1 MRKTATNKIRLLSVV
16 LSLLMVLS
24 VISLPTLKPKAAAGT
39 IDDFVERCYTVT
51 LGRGSDPDGF
61 ADWKGQLT
69 NGQAV
74 GVHVAY
80 GFLFSPEY
88 TKKNK
93 SPEDYV
99 TDLYMLF
106 MGREPDEAGFADWV
120 GQLKDGKS
128 RVEVFAGFANSQ
140 EFYNICE
147 SYGITAGRFVVGYD
161 RYQVNDV
168 NLFVERLYKVC
179 FNRIGDRGGQRD
191 WVEKLIGKQITGS
204 ECARNFIQS
213 REYENLGLSDS
224 DYVENLYI
232 ALMGRASDAPGKA
245 DWLTK
250 LANGMT
256 RDEVFAGFVNSVE
269 FDGICKKYNIERG
282 TYTATK
288 KGTYDPNNPNN
299 VPVNPSE
306 DNPSGDNPSGDN
318 PDTPSGDNPDTP
330 STHTHNYNKKNTDS
344 KYLKS
349 AATCTKAAVYY
360 YSCECGEKGT
370 STFTSGNPKGHTY
383 NKKNT
388 ASKYLKSA
396 ATCTEKAVYYY
407 SCECG
412 EKDTSNT
419 FTSGDPLGHR
429 YDTVPNFQ
437 VLPTDTEDGVGSYS
451 CLNGCGETKNETI
464 PCKLSYKNVGD
475 TIIFGQYEQDGETA
489 NGKEDIEW
497 QILSKEDGKALVIS
511 KYALDT
517 MPFDSSFA
525 DAAWETSQ
533 IRTWLNGDFIDEAFS
548 STEKSKISKVLNKN
562 DGNEYH
568 GTLGSNDTYDYVF
581 CLSVKEVYT
590 YFGENNVYWN
600 SDKYGYKQRLLCT
613 PTTYAVNRG
622 AESTV
627 ISSSF
632 YNSELKLYGYTEDAL
647 NINVCNWWLRNPGSN
662 FIQACYVDNNG
673 GFGDSRC
680 GASSMSYIAVR
691 PAIYI
696 EYGTHTHE
704 YNMKDTDSRYLKS
717 AATCTE
723 PAVYYYSCSCGGYD
737 ENNTFSYGDPS
748 EHNFTQK
755 NTDSK
760 YLKSAATCTENAVYY
775 YSCECGEYDPTQT
788 FTKARSALGH
798 RFVIQDTS
806 DIYLKSA
813 ATCTEPAVYYY
824 KCVRCDEHGAAT
836 YTYGEP
842 LGHDCDD
849 WTEIPATLTEN
860 GKRTGYCNRCSET
873 VTEITSPSL
882 LSQATEGD
890 IIKFGKY
897 EQDGDLINGKE
908 DIEWRILSKEDGKVL
923 VISEY
928 VLDAKEYNSTLDDVS
943 WATCSLRT
951 WLNGDFMDE
960 AFSDYENSKI
970 PTVSLKN
977 YGNPFYH
984 STDEADT
991 DDRVFCL
998 SIDEI
1003 ERLFKNTYSYE
1014 NSYVSYEFNKDLICT
1029 PTQIAKDNGVTWHR
1043 ITEETPIQDEIDRDL
1058 YSEVIG
1064 KVSCNYWLRT
1074 KGELYCDCYAAFD
1087 GVFGGKWT
1095 SRVNSSNGVR
1105 PAMYIEY
1112 ETE

>member
-1 MRKTATNKIRLLSVV
+1 MRKIATNKLRLLSVI

-24 VISLPTLKPKAAAGT
+24 LISFPTLKPKAAAGT

-51 LGRGSDPDGF
+51 LDRASDPEGF
-61 ADWKGQLT
+61 ADWKGQLL
-69 NGQAV
+69 NGEAV

-80 GFLFSPEY
+80 GFLFSAEY

-106 MGREPDEAGFADWV
+106 MGREPDEQGFADWV

-161 RYQVNDV
+161 RFQVNDV

-179 FNRIGDRGGQRD
+179 LGRLGDRDGQKN
-191 WVEKLIGKQITGS
+191 WVEKLIKKQITGS
-204 ECARNFIQS
+204 ECARSFIQS
-213 REYENLGLSDS
+213 TEYENLGLSDS

-269 FDGICKKYNIERG
+269 FDKICKKYNIDRG
-282 TYTATK
+282 TYTAKK

-318 PDTPSGDNPDTP
+318 PSGDTPETP
-330 STHTHNYNKKNTDS
+330 QTHTHKYNKKNTAS

-349 AATCTKAAVYY
+349 AATCTEAAVYY

-370 STFTSGNPKGHTY
+370 STFKSGNPKGHTY

-396 ATCTEKAVYYY
+396 ATCTEPAVYYY

-412 EKDTSNT
+412 EKDTSRT
-419 FTSGDPLGHR
+419 FTSGEPLGHR
-429 YDTVPNFQ
+429 YDTTPNYQ
-437 VLPTDTEDGVGSYS
+437 ELVTDTRDGCKWYI
-451 CLNGCGETKNETI
+451 CLNGCGYIKKDTI
-464 PCKLSYKNVGD
+464 PCKLSTAEIGD

-548 STEKSKISKVLNKN
+548 STEKSKILKVLNKN

-590 YFGENNVYWN
+590 YFGENNVYWD
-600 SDKYGYKQRLLCT
+600 SDKYGYKQKLLCT

-622 AESTV
+622 ADSSV

-647 NINVCNWWLRNPGSN
+647 NINVCNWWLRNPGSD
-662 FIQACYVDNNG
+662 FKQACYVDNNG
-673 GFGDSRC
+673 GFGDSRY

-737 ENNTFSYGDPS
+737 E
-748 EHNFTQK
+748 
-755 NTDSK
+755 SK
-760 YLKSAATCTENAVYY
+760 
-775 YSCECGEYDPTQT
+775 T
-788 FTKARSALGH
+788 FTSG
-798 RFVIQDTS
+798 
-806 DIYLKSA
+806 
-813 ATCTEPAVYYY
+813 
-824 KCVRCDEHGAAT
+824 
-836 YTYGEP
+836 
-842 LGHDCDD
+842 
-849 WTEIPATLTEN
+849 N
-860 GKRTGYCNRCSET
+860 
-873 VTEITSPSL
+873 L
-882 LSQATEGD
+882 LSTANVGD
-890 IIKFGKY
+890 VVTLGKY
-897 EQDGDLINGKE
+897 EQDEDTPGLE
-908 DIEWRILSKEDGKVL
+908 DIKWKILSKENGRAL
-923 VISEY
+923 LISESAIE
-928 VLDAKEYNSTLDDVS
+928 VMPYNTTATDVT
-943 WATCSLRT
+943 WADCSLRT
-951 WLNGDFMDE
+951 WLNETFYPN
-960 AFSDYENSKI
+960 AFSDKEKNHI
-970 PTVSLKN
+970 PQVKTQYNLE
-977 YGNPFYH
+977 YGT
-984 STDEADT
+984 SGGGEI
-991 DDRVFCL
+991 DDYVFCL
-998 SIDEI
+998 SLEELETYFGDYMYYDDYNKSGWNENLICS
-1003 ERLFKNTYSYE
+1003 NTPWVKKTYPDSVKTIKQTAYDNYLKDYGYSDKVVGLETCDWWLRSKGYG
-1014 NSYVSYEFNKDLICT
+1014 SAKACYVSSQGVSSATGMEVNMNGF
-1029 PTQIAKDNGVTWHR
+1029 IA
-1043 ITEETPIQDEIDRDL
+1043 
-1058 YSEVIG
+1058 
-1064 KVSCNYWLRT
+1064 
-1074 KGELYCDCYAAFD
+1074 
-1087 GVFGGKWT
+1087 
-1095 SRVNSSNGVR
+1095 VR
-1105 PAMYIEY
+1105 PAMYVDY
-1112 ETE
+1112 EE